1 MNLLLLYKGE
11 YKMSKRFQDSSFLIL
26 FIFVILLGFYF
37 LFSGNYIGSLFCTG
51 ILVIT
56 IFLPE
61 PKKQTLQIDEILHVV
76 QEASAGN
83 LSSRIIPKFKNK
95 KLLSLAWS
103 INDMLDQIEV
113 ILREAR
119 YSMRAVSDGDTYRTP
134 YPQGLKGEFH
144 KTSSILTSATT
155 AISENVK
162 FQTMGEFTSTFSR
175 INGGMHHSLNKIKTD
190 VIKACDA
197 LKRVSSESTKNAQI
211 SQETYKEVHS
221 TNKDIQH
228 LTKLL
233 TTSNDAI
240 NLLDSNV
247 KSIYELTSIIEDI
260 ADQTNL
266 LALNAAIEAA
276 RAGEHGRSFAV
287 VADEVRKLAEK
298 TSDATTKISLSL
310 KELQQQTHSIKE
322 NSNTIEDISNNT
334 SVQMDNFNTVLKSLE
349 YSLKDTSQKSISSFL
364 LLLLLTKKVAHINY
378 KSKMY
383 AAAVHSD
390 NESLA
395 ENTDICE
402 VGQWYKQAKQGGLV
416 NFKSFVAIEQYH
428 ELFHE
433 MGNAALKIVTE
444 NETLGESD
452 KKDVLD
458 YFTKAEQNSEIIFEL
473 MDKLVEEAG
482 DKIDLNQIE

>member
-1 MNLLLLYKGE
+1 M
-11 YKMSKRFQDSSFLIL
+11 
-26 FIFVILLGFYF
+26 
-37 LFSGNYIGSLFCTG
+37 
-51 ILVIT
+51 
-56 IFLPE
+56 
-61 PKKQTLQIDEILHVV
+61 
-76 QEASAGN
+76 
-83 LSSRIIPKFKNK
+83 
-95 KLLSLAWS
+95 
-103 INDMLDQIEV
+103 
-113 ILREAR
+113 
-119 YSMRAVSDGDTYRTP
+119 
-134 YPQGLKGEFH
+134 
-144 KTSSILTSATT
+144 
-155 AISENVK
+155 
-162 FQTMGEFTSTFSR
+162 
-175 INGGMHHSLNKIKTD
+175 
-190 VIKACDA
+190 
-197 LKRVSSESTKNAQI
+197 
-211 SQETYKEVHS
+211 
-221 TNKDIQH
+221 
-228 LTKLL
+228 
-233 TTSNDAI
+233 
-240 NLLDSNV
+240 
-247 KSIYELTSIIEDI
+247 
-260 ADQTNL
+260 
-266 LALNAAIEAA
+266 
-276 RAGEHGRSFAV
+276 
-287 VADEVRKLAEK
+287 ADEVRKLAEK

-349 YSLKDTSQKSISSFL
+349 HSLQDTSQKSISSFL

-390 NESLA
+390 NENLA
-395 ENTDICE
+395 ENADICE